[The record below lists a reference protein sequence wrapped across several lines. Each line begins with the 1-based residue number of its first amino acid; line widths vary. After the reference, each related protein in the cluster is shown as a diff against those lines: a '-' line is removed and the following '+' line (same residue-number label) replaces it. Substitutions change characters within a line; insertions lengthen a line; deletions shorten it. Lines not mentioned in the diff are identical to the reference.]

1 MEFQDV
7 ISVQSQNSKKFDF
20 VEKIG
25 PWAFQSFSRNKW
37 HQVSDDEII
46 EGALI
51 SAPEQEK
58 LALLNLYSLSQIVR
72 VWREKVLMQDA
83 WRHDNNIWIARH
95 LFKQNDPEKFI
106 SLASRDLNKQRQRNL
121 QHGRPV
127 SCS

>member
-1 MEFQDV
+1 MEIRDV